1 MVNLDFGLRIL
12 SLAFVKS
19 VDTFTNLIQVAEDK
33 LEIDDIDVRS
43 GINFAVDMNNVVVLK
58 TADHLEDGVYF
69 SDVR

>member
-1 MVNLDFGLRIL
+1 MVNLDFGLRIF

-33 LEIDDIDVRS
+33 LEIDDINVRS

-58 TADHLEDGVYF
+58 TADHLEDGIYF